1 MPFTQ
6 SCLLYSYK
14 DYNGGMKLPLI
25 IEQDEDGWFVV
36 DCPAIPGCATQGKTK
51 AEALANIREAIDLS
65 LEFRRSKGMP
75 LVLETSEIEVKL
87 IA

>member
-1 MPFTQ
+1 
-6 SCLLYSYK
+6 
-14 DYNGGMKLPLI
+14 MKLPLI

-36 DCPAIPGCATQGKTK
+36 DCPAIPGCATQGKTR

-65 LEFRRSKGMP
+65 LEFRRDKGMP
-75 LVLETSEIEVKL
+75 LVLETSEIEVRL

>member
-1 MPFTQ
+1 
-6 SCLLYSYK
+6 
-14 DYNGGMKLPLI
+14 MKLPLI

-36 DCPAIPGCATQGKTK
+36 DCPAIPGCATQGKTR

-65 LEFRRSKGMP
+65 LEFRRAKGMP
-75 LVLETSEIEVKL
+75 LVLETSEIEVRL